1 MKDRFNKSGLT
12 VEVRNNN
19 VDKALR
25 VLKKKLQQEGL
36 LNELRKREYFVSR
49 GEKKRLSKAAGR
61 KRHLKELQKRLDE
74 HGF

>member
-1 MKDRFNKSGLT
+1 MNDRFKRLGLT

-25 VLKKKLQQEGL
+25 VLKKKLQQDGL
-36 LNELRKREYFVSR
+36 LNELRKREYFVSK